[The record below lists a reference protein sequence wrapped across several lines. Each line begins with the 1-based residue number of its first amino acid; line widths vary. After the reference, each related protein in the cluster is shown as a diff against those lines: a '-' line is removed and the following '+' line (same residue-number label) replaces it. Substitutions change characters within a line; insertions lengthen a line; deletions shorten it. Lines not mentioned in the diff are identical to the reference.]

1 MSAII
6 RTGWMKY
13 KNPITGEYQSI
24 DAITDATTA
33 ERVAAVESA
42 IDAKASAAIE
52 SIPADYT
59 ELSEEVDSLLAGAL
73 ALSSSLV
80 ESLPSNTDFD
90 TLTTAGSYRIATNA
104 AAASMDNC
112 PSTSAGRLIILQSS
126 SSARLFQYYITNGNS
141 CRIYVRWYGADEVWF
156 EWKYLAT
163 SDEIMDIQNHLFS
176 EIPFTNDGTG
186 FVNYSTG
193 NVSTSETYDHTNY
206 IDVSQCTSLMYKRAK
221 STSDNSSVSM
231 CFYNAS
237 KQFISAEKC
246 LVGQEELGYADAFK
260 TVIVPEDAV
269 YARFSIYRDTTT
281 YGDFELDGK
290 LRTPYVD
297 SALSSTSKN
306 PVQNKV
312 VKADLDE
319 LNNSRKYAM
328 PFSIKETSKYI
339 NYSTGEA
346 GSGQNYDYTDYVDVS
361 MCSSVIYRWAKTT
374 VPSTSVGL
382 AFYDSTKT
390 FIQNSGEQIKD
401 KQTDV
406 GYAELKQI
414 EVPSSAVYVRFST
427 LHDTTTYGD
436 FELYGLYKTPVVD
449 SALSSTSKNPVQNKV
464 VKAGF
469 EKIQVQQ
476 WITPGGGG
484 YGFTTIDATGND
496 APICFP
502 DLDTNT
508 GLIKYWVLPEA
519 TTNNR
524 GAMSAE
530 DKVKLNGL
538 HQIGYVDD
546 ASARSAILL
555 SNNGNYTIT
564 PPSLP
569 TGAIL
574 TSVAILSYTSSAAP
588 FTIMPYGENG
598 TAAIIIGSANTA
610 VNGLKLRFWYMV

>member
-59 ELSEEVDSLLAGAL
+59 ELSEEVDSLLTGAL

-80 ESLPSNTDFD
+80 ETLPSNTDFD

-126 SSARLFQYYITNGNS
+126 QSARLFQYYITNGNS
-141 CRIYVRWYGADEVWF
+141 CRIYVRWYGYDEVWF

-176 EIPFTNDGTG
+176 AIPFTNDGTG

-221 STSDNSSVSM
+221 STADNSSVSM
-231 CFYNAS
+231 CFYDAS

-246 LVGQEELGYADAFK
+246 LVGQEELGYADMFK
-260 TVIVPEDAV
+260 TVVVPEDAV
-269 YARFSIYRDTTT
+269 YARFSIYHDTTT

-290 LRTPYVD
+290 LR
-297 SALSSTSKN
+297 
-306 PVQNKV
+306 
-312 VKADLDE
+312 
-319 LNNSRKYAM
+319 
-328 PFSIKETSKYI
+328 
-339 NYSTGEA
+339 
-346 GSGQNYDYTDYVDVS
+346 
-361 MCSSVIYRWAKTT
+361 
-374 VPSTSVGL
+374 
-382 AFYDSTKT
+382 
-390 FIQNSGEQIKD
+390 IQ
-401 KQTDV
+401 
-406 GYAELKQI
+406 Y
-414 EVPSSAVYVRFST
+414 
-427 LHDTTTYGD
+427 
-436 FELYGLYKTPVVD
+436 VD

-496 APICFP
+496 VPICFP

-508 GLIKYWVLPEA
+508 GLIAYHVLPEA
-519 TTNNR
+519 TTTR
-524 GAMSAE
+524 KGAMSAE

-546 ASARSAILL
+546 ASARSTILL

-588 FTIMPYGENG
+588 FTIIPYGENG